1 MIVCPAC
8 RNANDEDRQTCASCG
23 GSLLPG
29 PAALVARRAPADR
42 PAIEVP
48 VPKPPSRWRPFIV
61 VGLFLAVVGGGLA
74 YATLRP
80 DPCDGRTFASRTYGY
95 CLTVPAGWTAS
106 PARFGNGATLDGF
119 SDVGGSASVM
129 VEAVDLPD
137 ATDLDG
143 WADLVRAR
151 DVQAG
156 LRPRDEV
163 RITVAGLPA
172 RRWDLTSTAD
182 DGTEYRTR
190 EIVLV
195 RGAIG
200 WRVTLNE
207 TAAGFPD
214 ALDALGAMLG
224 TWAFR

>member
-8 RNANDEDRQTCASCG
+8 RNANDEDRETCATCG
-23 GSLLPG
+23 GSLAPG
-29 PAALVARRAPADR
+29 PAALIARRAPSER
-42 PAIEVP
+42 PPIEVATR
-48 VPKPPSRWRPFIV
+48 KPPSRWRPYIV
-61 VGLFLAVVGGGLA
+61 VGLFVATVAAGIS

-80 DPCDGRTFASRTYGY
+80 NPCEGRSFESGAFGY
-95 CLTVPAGWTAS
+95 CLSVPAGWTSA
-106 PARFGNGATLDGF
+106 PARFGDGATLDGF
-119 SDVGGSASVM
+119 SAEGGTASVM

-143 WADLVRAR
+143 WAAIVRAR
-151 DVQAG
+151 DTEAG

-163 RITVAGLPA
+163 RITVAGIPA
-172 RRWDLTSTAD
+172 RRWDLVSTSE

-207 TAAGFPD
+207 TEAGFPE
-214 ALDALGAMLG
+214 ALDALEAMLG